1 MPADRLRSV
10 LDVLVH
16 PLGPDFGA
24 ENVAHGIRGDALG
37 GAGAG
42 DLFHRVRNERR
53 YRAVVHA
60 PDPDAALPA
69 VVIFRDGFRFGIGDI
84 DDVVLVDE
92 YAARPAELMPLG
104 DVVAV
109 LVEDL
114 DAVVVAVADEE
125 P

>member
-1 MPADRLRSV
+1 
-10 LDVLVH
+10 
-16 PLGPDFGA
+16 
-24 ENVAHGIRGDALG
+24 ENVALRIRRDAFG

-42 DLFHRVRNERR
+42 DLFHRVRNERCHC
-53 YRAVVHA
+53 AIVHA

-69 VVIFRDGFRFGIGDI
+69 VMVPGNGFRFGIGDI

-114 DAVVVAVADEE
+114 DAGVVAVADERS
-125 P
+125 